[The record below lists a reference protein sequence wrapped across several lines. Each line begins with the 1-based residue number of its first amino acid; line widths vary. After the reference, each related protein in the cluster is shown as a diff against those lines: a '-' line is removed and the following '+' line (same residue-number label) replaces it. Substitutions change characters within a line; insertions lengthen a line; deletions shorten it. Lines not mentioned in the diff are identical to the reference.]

1 MGWKLKEILFMAIT
15 AVVMGIVYFGV
26 LQIGTVIVGVM
37 TPMGLGTM
45 GWEPLYGV
53 YFMAGLIVCY
63 IIRKPGIGIAAEILA
78 AIIEVLI
85 GNMFGPEVIISGLI
99 QGFAVELI
107 FLVTRYKKWTI
118 VQTIAA
124 GVSASVLSF
133 IHDTIVYAYVPAY
146 GGNMGLLILALVI
159 RIVSAIVFTGIIAKL
174 IADALNKAGVLK
186 GYRISA
192 GMKDMYEA

>member
-124 GVSASVLSF
+124 GVSAAVLSF